1 MSVGRRSLRW
11 AVFGVLV
18 GIIGLAAGF
27 KPAWDERPPEFVEDR
42 WTVRLEGSCCSR
54 MPAGRWQYGV
64 PNEDRSQIAVSVEF
78 TSLETER
85 TSVRD
90 GRANF
95 SYSISRLDAGQTGSE
110 MVQEIYHATDL
121 SVGDTVTQGPVT
133 IEVVAIYDL
142 FFNRNNA
149 VDLRVTF
156 DESRLDEAP

>member
-1 MSVGRRSLRW
+1 VTGRRWLRW
-11 AVFGVLV
+11 AAAGVLV
-18 GIIGLAAGF
+18 VVVGLVLGL
-27 KPAWDERPPEFVEDR
+27 KPAWDERPPVLADGREF
-42 WTVRLEGSCCSR
+42 VRLEGSCCAR
-54 MPAGRWQYGV
+54 MPAGFWQYGV
-64 PNEDRSQIAVSVEF
+64 SNRDRSELSVRVEF

-95 SYSISRLDAGQTGSE
+95 SYRVSRLDNGQTGSE

>member
-1 MSVGRRSLRW
+1 VSRAWLRW
-11 AVFGVLV
+11 AVVGVVVVVLGLV
-18 GIIGLAAGF
+18 VGF
-27 KPAWDERPPEFVEDR
+27 KPTWDERAPAFEWEPGL
-42 WTVRLEGSCCSR
+42 VRLEGSCCARMSR
-54 MPAGRWQYGV
+54 GFWQYGAV
-64 PNEDRSQIAVSVEF
+64 NSDRSQISVSVEF

-90 GRANF
+90 GRVNVA
-95 SYSISRLDAGQTGSE
+95 YRIYREDAGRPASE
-110 MVQEIYHATDL
+110 GIDAVYTATDL

-133 IEVVAIYDL
+133 IEVVAVYDF